1 MARHC
6 NIPAR
11 VVVTTGRA
19 HMPSQPLPFEYIP
32 NRKSAIAI
40 NLLSLSSLL
49 IPFLCSPQYPDI
61 CHECMQ
67 TVARSSS
74 MTAAPLH
81 TPPPA
86 QPNRSPPPPS
96 PTPVTSFSSV
106 PQNIFNI
113 TQPNLPSLP
122 PMSMPIKSQP
132 TRTAQIPIPSFPPV
146 STPLDY
152 TQLVSTM
159 PPPTCIGGSIT
170 NIPSSPNLITYTSAT
185 QQQMSQ
191 DSTKDEDMLRYL
203 IESDSESS
211 MTYNKSPD
219 EPSVTSFLSIGFGPT
234 ISQVTSPCLS
244 PEVTS
249 TTVNSPISDTPC
261 YSPVTPVQS
270 PLTGT

>member
-1 MARHC
+1 
-6 NIPAR
+6 
-11 VVVTTGRA
+11 
-19 HMPSQPLPFEYIP
+19 
-32 NRKSAIAI
+32 
-40 NLLSLSSLL
+40 
-49 IPFLCSPQYPDI
+49 
-61 CHECMQ
+61 MQ

-74 MTAAPLH
+74 MTAA
-81 TPPPA
+81 PPPA

-96 PTPVTSFSSV
+96 PTPVSCYSPVSQSV
-106 PQNIFNI
+106 FNV
-113 TQPNLPSLP
+113 THPNLP
-122 PMSMPIKSQP
+122 PMSMPMKPQPSQ
-132 TRTAQIPIPSFPPV
+132 TAQISIPPFPPV

-152 TQLVSTM
+152 TQLISTM

-170 NIPSSPNLITYTSAT
+170 NISTSPNLITYTSAT

-191 DSTKDEDMLRYL
+191 DSTKDDDMLRYL

-211 MTYNKSPD
+211 MTYNKQGCSPD
-219 EPSVTSFLSIGFGPT
+219 EPSVTSLLSIGFGPT

-270 PLTGT
+270 PLTGTYIHLHSDRIHKSESWNI